1 MSQETPARDE
11 DDDVRWQLS
20 AIQSCQPRARVDL
33 TAALCVSVCIQYI
46 LVEEALLPAFY
57 YCIGCT
63 YTRCARRYRVP
74 ITLVTSSTRLVH
86 YCLHYLPERDP
97 PCCIDRRV
105 STDIKIRAR
114 GSPWRI
120 FELQVHPFP
129 KLVYVLVR
137 HEVSTSRCVRLGGAS
152 FSELDSG
159 TRNRQTSD
167 MSLLLLWI

>member
-33 TAALCVSVCIQYI
+33 TAALCVLVCRHYI
-46 LVEEALLPAFY
+46 LVEEALLPAF
-57 YCIGCT
+57 
-63 YTRCARRYRVP
+63 
-74 ITLVTSSTRLVH
+74 ITVLVVH
-86 YCLHYLPERDP
+86 TLDALDDTACPLLLLPPPLACFTIACLPDLPERDP

-105 STDIKIRAR
+105 STDINLRAR

-120 FELQVHPFP
+120 FELQVHPFSKP
-129 KLVYVLVR
+129 VSVLVR

-152 FSELDSG
+152 FGELDSG
-159 TRNRQTSD
+159 TRKRQTSD
-167 MSLLLLWI
+167 MSLLLL